1 MRTFFYSLLMATI
14 VILGFAACSKADL
27 SEETVINPEEAN
39 SLLQVRT
46 RAGATGEVSYPVKVY
61 VFSGEKCVAVQTI
74 ASEDETLNIPLQE
87 GSYSVYAIGGAS
99 SENYILPTQENAT
112 PSMTITLQAGKSHG
126 DLMAAKSNVVLVDG
140 GTNVLTLSM
149 ERKVMLLQSVVV
161 NNIPS
166 EATAVS
172 VSISPLYQG
181 LAGTSYVGESGM
193 VTVSLTKQAESQTW
207 QFTGSQYLLPPSTS
221 PATIMVNIV
230 KPSGTTIYTYNT
242 SNQLEA
248 GYKINIQG
256 TYTEAMG
263 VTLTGTIT
271 GAIWKGEQTI
281 SFEFNEKGS
290 QAAEDNNNNDDS
302 NNDNNDNTGDNSGD
316 NSGDESG
323 DNNNGD
329 NNGDVVTGTI
339 PEVGD
344 TYEGCYVVSVEE
356 VDGGADVLLLSPI
369 QRTVLA
375 GGETKEEAKIKV
387 EAALPNCAVDGIN
400 GWRVMTLEE
409 ATIICK
415 SSAPDLKKGSENRY
429 LIEEDGVLKPATF
442 GIGTVTKAQSF
453 AATNLL
459 RPVATIRIQSE

>member
-27 SEETVINPEEAN
+27 SEEETVINPEEAN

-46 RAGATGEVSYPVKVY
+46 RAGATGEVSYPVNVY

-149 ERKVMLLQSVVV
+149 ERKVMLLQSIIM

-166 EATAVS
+166 SATAVS
-172 VSISPLYQG
+172 VSISPLYEN
-181 LAGTSYVGESGM
+181 LVGIAYSGEEGM
-193 VTVSLTKQAESQTW
+193 ETINLTKQEDGRTW
-207 QFTGSQYLLPPSTS
+207 IFTGSQYLLPPSEN
-221 PATIMVNIV
+221 PVTITVNIV
-230 KPSGTTIYTYNT
+230 RPAGTTSYTYST
-242 SNQLEA
+242 SNQLES

-256 TYTEAMG
+256 TYTGEIG

-271 GAIWKGEQTI
+271 GATWKGERTI
-281 SFEFNEKGS
+281 SFDFDENGS
-290 QAAEDNNNNDDS
+290 QTTE
-302 NNDNNDNTGDNSGD
+302 DNNDNTGDNSGD
-316 NSGDESG
+316 NSGNESG

-329 NNGDVVTGTI
+329 DNGDVVTGTI

-356 VDGGADVLLLSPI
+356 VDGGADVLLFSPN
-369 QRTVLA
+369 QKTLNFTSNGVTA
-375 GGETKEEAKIKV
+375 DEAMNMI
-387 EAALPNCAVDGIN
+387 EAAMPECAVDGIS
-400 GWRVMTLEE
+400 GWRLMTLIEAEE
-409 ATIICK
+409 IRKQRSNITPSLQNNIK
-415 SSAPDLKKGSENRY
+415 YLYMNTETNKLRLGEFSSTKVT
-429 LIEEDGVLKPATF
+429 DGWTF
-442 GIGTVTKAQSF
+442 KNEAI
-453 AATNLL
+453 L